1 MYTVTLQKRSPN
13 PKTQQLLPHRSPTR
27 RFRCPEQVSDISAHL
42 AADGTLNWDVPEG
55 DWVILRTGM
64 TPTGVKNS
72 PAPPQATGLETDKLS
87 KEHIHAHFD
96 AFLGEIHKRIPEA
109 DRKCWKYTV
118 LDSYEKGGQN
128 ITDNFLELFKL
139 HYGYDPTPF
148 LPTYYGYPVG
158 SYEISD
164 RFLWD
169 MRRFVADRIACEY
182 VAGLRENHINTD

>member
-1 MYTVTLQKRSPN
+1 M
-13 PKTQQLLPHRSPTR
+13 
-27 RFRCPEQVSDISAHL
+27 
-42 AADGTLNWDVPEG
+42 
-55 DWVILRTGM
+55 ILRTGM

-96 AFLGEIHKRIPEA
+96 AFLGEIHKHIPEA

-169 MRRFVADRIACEY
+169 MRRFVADRIALRIRSRT
-182 VAGLRENHINTD
+182 AGKITSIRTKNLDRELRSRRLLGRISTIWRTIR